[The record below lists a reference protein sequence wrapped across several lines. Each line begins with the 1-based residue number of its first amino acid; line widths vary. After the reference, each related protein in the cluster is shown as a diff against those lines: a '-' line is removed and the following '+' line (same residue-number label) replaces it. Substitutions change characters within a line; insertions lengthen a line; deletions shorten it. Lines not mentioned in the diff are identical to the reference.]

1 MADNRTT
8 TNPIARDDAYQIVCP
23 YCFNLASGGDGTPF
37 SHTEVEFRAE
47 TAYANV
53 REMEQKLGF
62 SQIEIDMAATQAE
75 RDAKARQYEM
85 NKRFLLGKDK
95 KYETFWAAYKGT
107 TEQNERSGR
116 GPTPWE
122 LPIVSLGQGIKN
134 LVADMDGFVSHAVDE
149 FGKITHRR
157 VCPHCHNPL
166 PLGYGKN
173 KVRYISII
181 GITGAGK
188 TIYISQLL
196 RGMADYAAKVGLS
209 AYFTAEHVTHF
220 IENNKVKFGER
231 LPDATTSDRLSQP
244 MFYDLVRTV
253 NNVQQ
258 TDTIVLYDIAGENCR
273 NPEDML
279 KFSSFVKHSD
289 GLILLIDPKQL
300 GFLSDMLNPDEQ
312 DDTDKPERALN
323 TLHSVL
329 ETQLIK
335 KSNIPIAVCV
345 SKSDMCV
352 DILPPMSQEAVQSAS
367 PDYTG
372 LPKQEF
378 DGKTFNALSEGI
390 TKLMIR
396 NAATVCQNLQ
406 TGFQNFNF
414 FAVSAVGCK
423 CVKNEMGFSTPA
435 ARPDPKRIE
444 EPILWLFKQF
454 GYIKTNTKVNRPF
467 KIKQA
472 DKYILKKPFLLG
484 KARLEKEPEE
494 FAVYEEDRVRDI
506 ALVKRRK
513 NGGWEPLTDD
523 DASLL

>member
-1 MADNRTT
+1 MADIKNSA
-8 TNPIARDDAYQIVCP
+8 NPIAPDDAYRIVCP
-23 YCFNLASGGDGTPF
+23 YCFNLASSGDGTPF

-47 TAYANV
+47 TSYANL

-62 SQIEIDMAATQAE
+62 SQLEIDFANTPAE
-75 RDAKARQYEM
+75 REAKQRQYDI

-95 KYETFWAAYKGT
+95 KYQEFWDDFEGQT

-122 LPIVSLGQGIKN
+122 LPVVSLGQGIKT
-134 LVADMDGFVSHAVDE
+134 LVADVDGFVSHAVDE

-173 KVRYISII
+173 KVKYISII

-188 TIYISQLL
+188 TVYISQLL
-196 RGMADYAAKVGLS
+196 RGMADYAAKVGLN
-209 AYFTAEHVTHF
+209 AYFTAEHVTNF

-231 LPDATTSDRLSQP
+231 VPDATTAGRLSQP
-244 MFYDLVRTV
+244 MFYDIVRTV

-273 NPEDML
+273 KADDMV
-279 KFSSFVKHSD
+279 KFSRFVEHSD

-300 GFLSDMLNPDEQ
+300 GFLSDELDSDSIDAPSL
-312 DDTDKPERALN
+312 ALN

-329 ETQLIK
+329 ETEKSK
-335 KSNIPIAVCV
+335 KSPIPIAVCV
-345 SKSDMCV
+345 SKSDMCA
-352 DILPPMSQEAVQSAS
+352 DILPAIAQEHVLSAE

-378 DGKTFNALSEGI
+378 DAKTFNRLSDEI
-390 TKLMIR
+390 KNLMLR
-396 NAATVCQNLQ
+396 NASTVCQNLQ
-406 TGFQNFNF
+406 SGYQNFNF
-414 FAVSAVGCK
+414 FAVSAIGCNCALTDK
-423 CVKNEMGFSTPA
+423 GYYAPV
-435 ARPDPKRIE
+435 ARPDPRRIE

-454 GYIKTNTKVNRPF
+454 GYIKANAKVNRPF

-472 DKYILKKPFLLG
+472 DKYLYKKPFIG

-506 ALVKRRK
+506 PLVKRKK
-513 NGGWEPLTDD
+513 NGEWERLTDLD
-523 DASLL
+523 RELL